1 MGNNQ
6 NLSVDKVLIF
16 IGGLL
21 ILGAMYSL
29 WFGATTLT
37 WLLIYNGLGLVF
49 IGRFFKGVIFGKTN
63 GRILR
68 ITLKEKESAENG
80 KIIEEQKYNKFAII
94 GFILPFFAVY
104 GGSLFG
110 IVGLLLGVV
119 ARLQIKYNNEKGKGL
134 AIAAITIGFIWSFV
148 IDLVKRLT

>member
-1 MGNNQ
+1 MENNQ
-6 NLSVDKVLIF
+6 NLRVDQVLIF

-37 WLLIYNGLGLVF
+37 WLLVYNGLGLIF
-49 IGRFFKGVIFGKTN
+49 IGRFFKGAIFGKTN

-68 ITLKEKESAENG
+68 ITLKEKERAENG
-80 KIIEEQKYNKFAII
+80 KIVEEQEYNKYAII
-94 GFILPFFAVY
+94 GFFLSFFAMY

-110 IVGLLLGVV
+110 VVGFLLGIV
-119 ARLQIKYNNEKGKGL
+119 AWLQIKPNEKGKGL
-134 AIAAITIGFIWSFV
+134 AVAAITIGFIWIFV
-148 IDLVKRLT
+148 INLAKRLT